1 MQNDTAMTSPAR
13 LFIPTIADT
22 AVARSIDVTDQHD
35 VDRWVEALG
44 VTETELRLA
53 VAEVGSSVQDVR
65 DHLGC

>member
-1 MQNDTAMTSPAR
+1 MISPAR
-13 LFIPTIADT
+13 LFIPTVADP
-22 AVARSIDVTDQHD
+22 AVARSIDVTDQRD
-35 VDRWVEALG
+35 VESWMEALG

>member
-1 MQNDTAMTSPAR
+1 MQNETAMISPAR
-13 LFIPTIADT
+13 LFIPTVADP
-22 AVARSIDVTDQHD
+22 AVARSIDVTDQRD
-35 VDRWVEALG
+35 VESWMEALG